1 MNNFVKLQAT
11 ETYQQSIIDVTV
23 LWSCKFNVNITLQL
37 SFLTLQVIMSI
48 HHHHLKLILFRIS
61 RTPAPHPGCL
71 TVTGPGRISPGRNGR
86 RPRSLPGCCPWARLT
101 AHTPS
106 HFLCRDQSHVLN
118 TAVAS
123 QQPGT
128 VTCLRR
134 ADVSCTILAILL
146 RGPTIFPSSVTELSK
161 YWKILEPFHQTKHF

>member
-11 ETYQQSIIDVTV
+11 ETWQSIIDVTV
-23 LWSCKFNVNITLQL
+23 LWSCKFSVNITLQL

-48 HHHHLKLILFRIS
+48 HHHHLNLILFRIS

-71 TVTGPGRISPGRNGR
+71 TGPGRISPGRNGR